1 MKIEKES
8 INGQM
13 NLFDSTLEPV
23 KETQVEKEP
32 KKEQKSEPIKINE
45 KANRMYASMYRIF
58 EKKETKEKLVVAYID
73 YNKVYWKEETN
84 RPILMC
90 YPNAK
95 MAVDAYMDKVISYAK
110 EGKQIQEKLILEDV

>member
-13 NLFDSTLEPV
+13 NLFDSSLESV
-23 KETQVEKEP
+23 KETQVEKEL
-32 KKEQKSEPIKINE
+32 KKEQKNEPIKINE

-58 EKKETKEKLVVAYID
+58 EKKDTKEKLVIAYID
-73 YNKVYWKEETN
+73 YNKVYWKEDTN